1 MLDDLLDHVDDLKFD
16 EGPDFI
22 IKKILFFEY
31 AEDQYKDFTE
41 ESVYNHI
48 LNQLRPGTKWT
59 VEENQ
64 KY

>member
-1 MLDDLLDHVDDLKFD
+1 MLEWLLDHVDDLKVDFGT
-16 EGPDFI
+16 EFI
-22 IKKILFFEY
+22 IKKILFYES

-59 VEENQ
+59 EEENK